1 MAPHDSAKDFEY
13 QLQIGSKLYP
23 KYPVQSLSEAFAQLR
38 KTVKDSKSDFHGVS
52 LTAKSY
58 RKGHFIAGFQ
68 MSKVS
73 EMGFTG
79 LNTRSGDLMSVRI
92 KGAAGNSIPA
102 EQMPSAVH
110 ITLEADGIL
119 EIRDTGV
126 QVFD

>member
-1 MAPHDSAKDFEY
+1 
-13 QLQIGSKLYP
+13 
-23 KYPVQSLSEAFAQLR
+23 
-38 KTVKDSKSDFHGVS
+38 
-52 LTAKSY
+52 
-58 RKGHFIAGFQ
+58 

-92 KGAAGNSIPA
+92 KGAAGNSIPSA
-102 EQMPSAVH
+102 EMPSAVH